1 MGDHIIDVEGI
12 DEHLAAAAELLRP
25 PFRLLGLGQNIDVPS
40 GERRAEADV
49 LSAPSDS
56 QAQLIVGHHDFD
68 AALLL
73 VHHHFGDLGR
83 GKRIDHE
90 SRRIGRPGY
99 DVDLFSL
106 HLADYSLDPAAAH
119 PDAGA
124 NRIDAAVARDDRHLG
139 AAAGV
144 AGHCLDLDYPVVN
157 LRDFLREQLCHE
169 LRVGARQKD
178 LRAAWLLSDIV
189 DKGAHPLALAEAFA
203 WQELVAGQHRPGPRD
218 VDDDVAEFD
227 ALHEPVD
234 DLADPVLEF
243 EELPL
248 ALGIAD
254 LLDNY
259 LFRGLRCDAAKIDRR
274 ERVGNEIADLG
285 LRVQPLSIGQ
295 RNLRRLVFDDIGDLA
310 KAQQPD
316 LAAVAVDFGADI
328 VILAIFGAA
337 RLLDRLLHR
346 LQDFI
351 AVDPLVARDGI
362 GDLQQFR
369 AGVGDGAFHRVLEI
383 PCFSGFGTAT
393 QRAG

>member
-1 MGDHIIDVEGI
+1 
-12 DEHLAAAAELLRP
+12 
-25 PFRLLGLGQNIDVPS
+25 
-40 GERRAEADV
+40 
-49 LSAPSDS
+49 
-56 QAQLIVGHHDFD
+56 DFD

-83 GKRIDHE
+83 GERNDHE
-90 SRRIGRPGY
+90 SRRIGRPRD
-99 DVDLFSL
+99 DVDLFAL
-106 HLADYSLDPAAAH
+106 QLADDRLDPAAAH

-124 NRIDAAVARDDRHLG
+124 DRIDAAVARNDRNLG

-178 LRAAWLLSDIV
+178 LRAARLLSDVV

-203 WQELVAGQHRPGPRD
+203 RQELVAAQHRLGAPEI
-218 VDDDVAEFD
+218 DDDVAEFD

-248 ALGIAD
+248 ALGVAD

-259 LFRGLRCDAAKIDRR
+259 LFRGLRGDAAKIDRR

-285 LRVQPLSIGQ
+285 LGVQPLSIGQ

-346 LQDFI
+346 LQ
-351 AVDPLVARDGI
+351 
-362 GDLQQFR
+362 
-369 AGVGDGAFHRVLEI
+369 
-383 PCFSGFGTAT
+383 
-393 QRAG
+393 